1 MERHVGRGTGQPELA
16 TGTLPSTEKAAKK
29 LALEGQI
36 EEQQIAALEN
46 LPRRQTAKLGGAG
59 SGTLV

>member
-46 LPRRQTAKLGGAG
+46 LPRQTAKLGGAG